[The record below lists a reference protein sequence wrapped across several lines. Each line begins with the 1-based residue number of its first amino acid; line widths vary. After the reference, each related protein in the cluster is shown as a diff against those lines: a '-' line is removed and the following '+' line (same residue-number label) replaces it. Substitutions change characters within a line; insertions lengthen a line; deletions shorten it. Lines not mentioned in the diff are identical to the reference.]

1 MRKEETSEI
10 RKIAQI
16 CKIAMECIVSG
27 HYRPLEDRNAL
38 TRVSEQDIR
47 RVLKEYNSKELPVM
61 PPDTYFEESA
71 YVGEYRDG
79 SGWHVD
85 INLWYPDGE
94 SDLTL
99 QLDIRK
105 RGNHLAFIIDD
116 LHVL

>member
-1 MRKEETSEI
+1 MQKKETSEI

-38 TRVSEQDIR
+38 SRTSEQDIR
-47 RVLKEYNSKELPVM
+47 RVLKEYNPKELPVM
-61 PPDTYFEESA
+61 PLDSYFEESA
-71 YVGEYRDG
+71 DVYEYRDG

-85 INLWYPDGE
+85 INLWYPDEE

-105 RGNHLAFIIDD
+105 RGNQLAFIIDD

>member
-1 MRKEETSEI
+1 MTQG
-10 RKIAQI
+10 KIEAEKIVQI
-16 CKIAMECIVSG
+16 CKMTIECIVSG
-27 HYRPLEDRNAL
+27 RYGPLEERRAL
-38 TRVSEQDIR
+38 SRVSEQDIER
-47 RVLKEYNSKELPVM
+47 ALKEYSPGERPIM
-61 PPDTYFEESA
+61 PPDSYLKEA
-71 YVGEYRDG
+71 ADVYEYRDG

-105 RGNHLAFIIDD
+105 RGNQLAFIIDD

>member
-1 MRKEETSEI
+1 MTEEI
-10 RKIAQI
+10 IQI
-16 CKIAMECIVSG
+16 CKSAMACIVDDS
-27 HYRPLEDRNAL
+27 YAFLEEQQAL
-38 TRVSEQDIR
+38 SRVSSKDIR
-47 RVLKEYNSKELPVM
+47 RVLKEYSPREQPVM
-61 PPDTYFEESA
+61 PPDSYFEESA
-71 YVGEYRDG
+71 YIGEYRDG

-105 RGNHLAFIIDD
+105 QGDHLSFIVDD

>member
-1 MRKEETSEI
+1 MTQG
-10 RKIAQI
+10 KIEAEKIFQI
-16 CKIAMECIVSG
+16 CKMTIECIVSSRYG
-27 HYRPLEDRNAL
+27 PLEERRAL
-38 TRVSEQDIR
+38 SRVSEQDIER
-47 RVLKEYNSKELPVM
+47 ALKEYSPRERPIM
-61 PPDTYFEESA
+61 PPDSYLKEA
-71 YVGEYRDG
+71 ADVYEYRDG

-105 RGNHLAFIIDD
+105 CGNQLAFIIDD